1 MCIKQLKQ
9 NSKIGI
15 GLCDYWNIQWKHK
28 ETKDRRKQKH
38 TQYNSTKKKGGT
50 HFSAGCQLK
59 NASSHSVKYV
69 IALGKNQ
76 AHFGFEPLSSRFTVW
91 LSINCA
97 TEFRHTLPSL
107 RYSFVIY
114 TIQIKSIHVYVLL
127 AAQLMVSEPNVLWKY
142 FDRLINTICVKL
154 KNYINECLYD
164 YHHDLY
170 HGLPRPNWVHGLPQ
184 RWKNRSR
191 PHIFFVYRWQIVDD
205 RAETIKNW
213 YFWFCLWCYHSHA
226 W

>member
-1 MCIKQLKQ
+1 MWLLKYPMKTQ
-9 NSKIGI
+9 RNKGQKKTKTHT
-15 GLCDYWNIQWKHK
+15 IQ
-28 ETKDRRKQKH
+28 
-38 TQYNSTKKKGGT
+38 QYEKKGGT

-127 AAQLMVSEPNVLWKY
+127 AAQLMVLEPNVLWKY
-142 FDRLINTICVKL
+142 FDRLINTIVSSSK
-154 KNYINECLYD
+154 
-164 YHHDLY
+164 
-170 HGLPRPNWVHGLPQ
+170 
-184 RWKNRSR
+184 
-191 PHIFFVYRWQIVDD
+191 
-205 RAETIKNW
+205 TI
-213 YFWFCLWCYHSHA
+213 
-226 W
+226 